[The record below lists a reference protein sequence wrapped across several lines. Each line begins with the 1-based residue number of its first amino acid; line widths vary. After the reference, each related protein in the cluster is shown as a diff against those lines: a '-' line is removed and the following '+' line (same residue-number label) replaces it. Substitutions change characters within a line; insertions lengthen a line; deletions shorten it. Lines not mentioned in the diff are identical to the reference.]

1 MKRGTK
7 FAVILAA
14 TIILTICTSTRIFAK
29 NEEIE
34 YSEDFK
40 QWLELSDEE
49 KQKVM
54 MPRMYD
60 VPYTYIDSKNPL
72 LNARLLKASINTRY
86 SLKDVIPA
94 NLVIKNQMQTN
105 SCWAFAALSTLETN
119 LALSNYKRG
128 VQLSKIY
135 DFSER
140 HMEYATTRTFQNDKI
155 NKYGYT
161 RNVGDGGMY
170 QFISSYLTNGSG
182 AIPEAEMPFENNE
195 NTVDI
200 SEIQNK
206 TVSSQVYETVEFP
219 DYSKATG
226 DEKMEIMNRIKQHI
240 QNYGAVQASIH
251 GASSSISSLNCYNND
266 TGAKY
271 CSSSYIH
278 KIDHAVSIIGWDDNY
293 SIENF
298 NESSRP
304 KENGAWIVRN
314 SWGEK
319 LEDWKI
325 SDLKDEIFTQYK
337 QQCINNGWNSA
348 EEIPNEFLQKAGYT
362 IEGDRAYINY
372 GDNGLIY
379 ISYEDA
385 NVAKSLFGIV
395 KASDT
400 VNYDNLYQYDE
411 LFPAYYYNNKSSSAM
426 LCNIFNK
433 KTTGKEYLT
442 QISLYVPETYTCKV
456 YVNPNG
462 TEKNKANLEQV
473 QLKAGESITFD
484 SVGYHTI
491 EFAKP
496 VEISAN
502 SFAVMIEIH
511 GTKTTLSIPLEVKT
525 EGLSVKYYDNAIIES
540 GKCFIAKGNDI
551 NNCEWQDLSTIKE
564 SNNAAFNG
572 DSTIKAYTTNE
583 LLDGSLKSIE
593 ITTPP
598 TKTVYF
604 EGENFDKTGMV
615 VKANYRSK
623 TNPSEVL
630 DSASYSI
637 VSGTNLKIG
646 QTSVTIKYEDQT
658 ISQPIQVKE
667 KNVAKLEIKTPPTN
681 TNYIAGENFD
691 KTGMVVE
698 AIYENGETKI
708 ITDYTIENGD
718 NLKGEQTYVTISYG
732 GKTVNQSIN
741 VTVLKLNEIKITKAP
756 DKIKYVVGQNFDKT
770 GMVVTGY
777 YEGSITRE
785 ITDYT
790 VENGTNLEKGQAL
803 VTIKYNG
810 MAVTQSIIVEE
821 KAITSISIENL
832 PSKVQYIQNKEK
844 LDLQGGYIKVTY
856 NDETTEK
863 VAMTSN
869 DVTVTGFDNTKVGKL
884 TLNVEYQGNNIQFE
898 VDVVEEKASNSNLE
912 NAKCNV
918 TRVQAYY
925 YTNKQNEEYMLI
937 NTEIGDISRNSEND
951 SVEYYYYLS
960 SNANENNIDKWV
972 KISEEQNAED
982 KLVFTIDSRNVSNY
996 VDISDGDIV
1005 YVYVKEVAVNG
1016 GNQTVTISKA
1026 IKLETDTN
1034 VEVFVDGVKKDD
1046 MNSGKIEDD
1055 KDSTVADKNIP
1066 QTGVTTVITIIVS
1079 MVIIG
1084 GVCFFKYYRLR
1095 DVK

>member
-1 MKRGTK
+1 MKMGTK

-49 KQKVM
+49 RQKVM

-140 HMEYATTRTFQNDKI
+140 HMEYATTRTFPNDKI

-161 RNVGDGGMY
+161 RNVGDGGIY
-170 QFISSYLTNGSG
+170 QFVSSYLINGSG
-182 AIPEAEMPFENNE
+182 AIQEAEMPFENNE

-206 TVSSQVYETVEFP
+206 TVSSQVCETVEFP

-226 DEKMEIMNRIKQHI
+226 DEKTEIMNRIKQHI

-251 GASSSISSLNCYNND
+251 GASSDISALSCYNNN

-314 SWGEK
+314 SWGDK

-348 EEIPNEFLQKAGYT
+348 EEIPNEFLQSAGYT

-385 NVAKSLFGIV
+385 NVAKALFGIV

-411 LFPAYYYNNKSSSAM
+411 LYPDHYYNNRSSSAM

-433 KTTGKEYLT
+433 NTTGKEYLT

-496 VEISAN
+496 VEISAS
-502 SFAVMIEIH
+502 SFAVMVEIQ
-511 GTKTTLSIPLEVKT
+511 GTRKALSIPLEVKT
-525 EGLSVKYYDNAIIES
+525 EGLPVKYYDNAIIES

-564 SNNAAFNG
+564 SNNNESNG

-646 QTSVTIKYEDQT
+646 QTSVTIKYENQT

-667 KNVAKLEIKTPPTN
+667 KNVAKLEIQTPPTN
-681 TNYIAGENFD
+681 TNYTAGENFD

-698 AIYENGETKI
+698 ATYENGETKI

-718 NLKGEQTYVTISYG
+718 NLKDEQTYVTISYG
-732 GKTVNQSIN
+732 GKTVNQSIT

-803 VTIKYNG
+803 VTIKYNR

-863 VAMTSN
+863 VAMISN

-898 VDVVEEKASNSNLE
+898 VNVVEEKASNSNLE

-1005 YVYVKEVAVNG
+1005 YVYVKEVAVKG

-1026 IKLETDTN
+1026 MKLETDTN
-1034 VEVFVDGVKKDD
+1034 VEVFVDGVKKED
-1046 MNSGKIEDD
+1046 MDSGKIEDD

>member
-49 KQKVM
+49 RQKVM

-94 NLVIKNQMQTN
+94 NLIIKNQMQTN
-105 SCWAFAALSTLETN
+105 SCWTFAALSTLETN

-128 VQLSKIY
+128 VQLSKVY

-140 HMEYATTRTFQNDKI
+140 HMEYATSRTFPNDKI

-161 RNVGDGGMY
+161 RNVGDGGIY
-170 QFISSYLTNGSG
+170 QFVSSYLTNGSG

-226 DEKMEIMNRIKQHI
+226 DEKTEIMNRIKQHI

-251 GASSSISSLNCYNND
+251 GTSSDISALSCYNND

-314 SWGEK
+314 SWGDK

-348 EEIPNEFLQKAGYT
+348 EEIPNEFLQSAGYT

-385 NVAKSLFGIV
+385 NVAKALFGIV

-411 LFPAYYYNNKSSSAM
+411 LYPDHYYNNRSSSAM

-433 KTTGKEYLT
+433 NTTGKEYLT

-496 VEISAN
+496 VEISAS
-502 SFAVMIEIH
+502 SFAVMVEIQ
-511 GTKTTLSIPLEVKT
+511 GTRTALSIPLEVKI
-525 EGLSVKYYDNAIIES
+525 EDSSVKYYNNAIIES

-564 SNNAAFNG
+564 SNNNESNG

-658 ISQPIQVKE
+658 INQPIQVKE

-698 AIYENGETKI
+698 ATYENGETKI
-708 ITDYTIENGD
+708 ITDYTVENGD

-732 GKTVNQSIN
+732 GKTVNQSIT

-777 YEGSITRE
+777 YEGNITRE

-884 TLNVEYQGNNIQFE
+884 TLNVEYQGNNTGFE
-898 VDVVEEKASNSNLE
+898 VEIVEEKASNSNLE

-982 KLVFTIDSRNVSNY
+982 KLIFTIDSRNVSNY

-1005 YVYVKEVAVNG
+1005 YVYVKEVAVKG

-1026 IKLETDTN
+1026 MKLETDTN